1 MTKQWDEN
9 FQLHST
15 AMFSEA
21 WKDELKE
28 LAAKVSLSSQLP
40 KGKKEVQVLLK
51 LKIYPVFN
59 SFNRSMNILVISI
72 ISLAEYNLFGWD
84 VENCCPLTIITKSSA
99 FIIHTDCIHHVPS
112 NYIFYFA
119 FLREKRLSSRLTLS
133 GNRYCLRL
141 NTNQQNIINPVAW
154 LKSLANHGQGP
165 SDLLY

>member
-9 FQLHST
+9 FQLLST

-84 VENCCPLTIITKSSA
+84 VRKLLPTHNNNKIISIYNTHWLHSSCSVKLHFLFCISKGKETVLQTDSQWKQLLSQVEYKPTK
-99 FIIHTDCIHHVPS
+99 HHQ
-112 NYIFYFA
+112 
-119 FLREKRLSSRLTLS
+119 SRCLAKKS
-133 GNRYCLRL
+133 G
-141 NTNQQNIINPVAW
+141 
-154 LKSLANHGQGP
+154 
-165 SDLLY
+165 